1 MAALVM
7 NNLNKGALPTNA
19 ITDQN
24 KVDRDQQ
31 LRLFNHYLNHIGTDI
46 PNGNKKSSSQL
57 VIKSRVNKFANG
69 YTRDKSYDFF
79 DDLLSEAK
87 IIVWNATEKFLFGIT
102 KNKRENGEKI
112 KIKVN
117 YKEKWDFCKF
127 ASEQI
132 KYGLRTHLYHLN
144 I

>member
-1 MAALVM
+1 M
-7 NNLNKGALPTNA
+7 LNTNYGALPTHKIA
-19 ITDQN
+19 DQH
-24 KVDRDQQ
+24 KSDRVE
-31 LRLFNHYLNHIGTDI
+31 RHGLFNHYLNHRGTDI

-57 VIKSRVNKFANG
+57 VIKSIVNKFANG

-102 KNKRENGEKI
+102 KNKKENDEKI

-132 KYGLRTHLYHLN
+132 K
-144 I
+144 